1 MFLSI
6 TLLLIGLVVLVLG
19 AEFLVRGA
27 SSISKKAGIPPI
39 VIGLTIVAFGTSAPE
54 LIVNVFSAFAGT
66 TDLAIGNVVGSN
78 VANVLLVLGA
88 SALFVDLKVHKN
100 TTWREIPFS
109 FLAVMVLFFMSNDFF
124 FDHGSSNILSRSEG
138 LTLLGFFAIF
148 MFYTASL
155 FSARKLSGNE
165 DVQQVKVYK
174 SSVAIFMTFLGLFS
188 LFIGG
193 KLLVNNAVI
202 LARLAGMS
210 EMLIGLT
217 IVAIGTS
224 LPELATSVAA
234 AIKKQD
240 DLAIGNIV
248 GSNIF
253 NIFWIL
259 GATATISPI
268 PLSNDA
274 NFDIFVCFFSTIL
287 LFTALLIGRRHV
299 LQRWQG
305 ILMLLSYFIYLV
317 YLIIRG

>member
-1 MFLSI
+1 M
-6 TLLLIGLVVLVLG
+6 LLLGLIVLILG

-54 LIVNVFSAFAGT
+54 LIVNVFSAFSGT

-78 VANVLLVLGA
+78 IANVLLVLGA
-88 SALFVDLKVHKN
+88 SALFVDLRVHKK
-100 TTWREIPFS
+100 TTWKEIPFS
-109 FLAVMVLFFMSNDFF
+109 FLAVLVLFFMANDYF
-124 FDHGSSNILSRSEG
+124 FDNSVLNIITRSEG
-138 LTLLGFFAIF
+138 LILLGFFAIF

-155 FSARKLSGNE
+155 VGTSKLSENT
-165 DVQQVKVYK
+165 DVPSPALYK
-174 SSVAIFMTFLGLFS
+174 TPVAIAMTFGGLFS
-188 LFIGG
+188 LFLGG
-193 KLLVNNAVI
+193 RLLVDNAVI
-202 LARLAGMS
+202 LARIAGMS

-234 AIKKQD
+234 AMKKQD
-240 DLAIGNIV
+240 DIAIGNIV
-248 GSNIF
+248 GSNMF

-259 GATATISPI
+259 GATATVSPI
-268 PLSNDA
+268 PLSKDA

-287 LFTALLIGRRHV
+287 LFTALLVGKKHT

-305 ILMLLSYFIYLV
+305 IVMLVSYFIYLI
-317 YLIIRG
+317 YLIIRS

>member
-6 TLLLIGLVVLVLG
+6 SLLLFGLFVLILG
-19 AEFLVRGA
+19 AELLVRGA

-54 LIVNVFSAFAGT
+54 LVVNIFSAISGT
-66 TDLAIGNVVGSN
+66 TDLAIGNIVGSN
-78 VANVLLVLGA
+78 IANVLLVLGA

-109 FLAVMVLFFMSNDFF
+109 FLAVLVLFFMTNDFF
-124 FDHGSSNILSRSEG
+124 FDKGGENILSRSEG

-155 FSARKLSGNE
+155 FSVKKIAASE
-165 DVQQVKVYK
+165 EEPEVKVYK
-174 SSVAIFMTFLGLFS
+174 TWVSLVMTFFGLFA

-193 KLLVNNAVI
+193 RLLVDNAVI

-217 IVAIGTS
+217 IVAVGTS
-224 LPELATSVAA
+224 LPELATSVTA

-240 DLAIGNIV
+240 DIAIGNIV

-259 GATATISPI
+259 GVTAIIKPVSIS
-268 PLSNDA
+268 NEA
-274 NFDIFVCFFSTIL
+274 NVDVFVCSFATIL
-287 LFTALLIGRRHV
+287 LFMALLVGRRHV

-305 ILMLLSYFIYLV
+305 ILMLVSYFIYLF